1 MQISDGVFL
10 LDKSNLRLKESPNF
24 KSQTHIF
31 EKTLETCCIGQN
43 CIRIVRKGSFV
54 QAISTDIRP
63 FKETVKILLF
73 GFDK

>member
-1 MQISDGVFL
+1 MEISDGVFL
-10 LDKSNLRLKESPNF
+10 LDKLNLRLKESPNF

-31 EKTLETCCIGQN
+31 EKTLETCCIDQN

-54 QAISTDIRP
+54 QAIATDIQP
-63 FKETVKILLF
+63 FKETVKNLLF